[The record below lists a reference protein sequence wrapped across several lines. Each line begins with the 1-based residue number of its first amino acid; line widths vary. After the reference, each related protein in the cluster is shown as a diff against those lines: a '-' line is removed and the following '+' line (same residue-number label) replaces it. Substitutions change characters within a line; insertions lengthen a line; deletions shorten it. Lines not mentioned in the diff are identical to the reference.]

1 VIDTNPEKRD
11 TPPPLPTSYRIIII
25 IIIMIISIIIY
36 VLLLLF
42 HFICFL
48 FLFSV
53 IIIISII
60 IIFFVISK
68 IAISSGSR
76 YFGES
81 ILLSSRDANL
91 EQFFEITKIIL
102 RGNNLLVKECSAGAL
117 SDLKE

>member
-11 TPPPLPTSYRIIII
+11 TPPPLPTSYRIIVII
-25 IIIMIISIIIY
+25 IIIY

-53 IIIISII
+53 IIISFF

-68 IAISSGSR
+68 IAIGSGSR

-91 EQFFEITKIIL
+91 EPFFEITKIIL
-102 RGNNLLVKECSAGAL
+102 RGNNLLVKECSSEEL
-117 SDLKE
+117 SDIKE

>member
-1 VIDTNPEKRD
+1 MIDTNPEKRD

-25 IIIMIISIIIY
+25 IIIIIIIY

-53 IIIISII
+53 IIISII
-60 IIFFVISK
+60 IIFFVSSK

-102 RGNNLLVKECSAGAL
+102 RGNNLLAKECSAEAL
-117 SDLKE
+117 SDPKE

>member
-1 VIDTNPEKRD
+1 MIYPRPEEKDTL
-11 TPPPLPTSYRIIII
+11 PPPLPTSYRIIII
-25 IIIMIISIIIY
+25 IIIVIIY

-53 IIIISII
+53 IIISI
-60 IIFFVISK
+60 VISK

-102 RGNNLLVKECSAGAL
+102 RGNNLLVKECSAEAL
-117 SDLKE
+117 SDPKE